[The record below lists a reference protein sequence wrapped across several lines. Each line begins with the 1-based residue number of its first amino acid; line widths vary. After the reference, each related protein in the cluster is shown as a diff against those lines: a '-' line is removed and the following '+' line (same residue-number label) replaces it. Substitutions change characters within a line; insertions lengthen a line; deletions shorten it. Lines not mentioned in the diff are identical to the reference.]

1 MRSSTILSTIAV
13 AALGAS
19 AAPAPAEHMEART
32 LDFLAQAIHTATTT
46 IENWIL
52 YPNCIWVGVAS
63 NPGYAVYKG
72 WDNNAAN
79 INGGQNPGTSLKAC
93 EVQCNNLAT
102 CTGTVLNNNY
112 CYSKNAVYDAHNFN
126 QNSASV
132 LALKGTCAGQ
142 YATGTVPDA
151 MNKACCWS

>member
-1 MRSSTILSTIAV
+1 MRSSTIISTIAV

-46 IENWIL
+46 IENFFA
-52 YPNCIWVGVAS
+52 YPNCMWVGVSS

-79 INGGQNPGTSLKAC
+79 VSRSD
-93 EVQCNNLAT
+93 
-102 CTGTVLNNNY
+102 
-112 CYSKNAVYDAHNFN
+112 YS
-126 QNSASV
+126 
-132 LALKGTCAGQ
+132 
-142 YATGTVPDA
+142 
-151 MNKACCWS
+151 W